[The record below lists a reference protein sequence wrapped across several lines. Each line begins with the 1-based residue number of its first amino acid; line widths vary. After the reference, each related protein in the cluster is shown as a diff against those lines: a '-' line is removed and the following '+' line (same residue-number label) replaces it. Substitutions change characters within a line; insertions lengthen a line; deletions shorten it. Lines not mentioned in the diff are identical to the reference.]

1 MRARLGSDGRDLAG
15 VLRSLRRCPT
25 ACSALAAGPS
35 NWQDHDSEE
44 WSPRS
49 RRSRKHPDLQVFMA
63 RGGIEPPTPRFSVK
77 ELEAMVWPWL
87 QGLS

>member
-1 MRARLGSDGRDLAG
+1 MRAGLGRTVRSWPGSSGACEGVQLPARRL
-15 VLRSLRRCPT
+15 PQ
-25 ACSALAAGPS
+25 GPP
-35 NWQDHDSEE
+35 NWQDLDSEE

-49 RRSRKHPDLQVFMA
+49 RRAQKHPDLQVFMA
-63 RGGIEPPTPRFSVK
+63 RGGVEPPTPRFSVK